1 MIRQPGRMAPGSGSG
16 GVGYVSRAAT
26 GRARAAAAAILVSAA
41 RAAAAF
47 TLSPS
52 AATARRLSARM
63 LSARSRAARTLSA
76 AARSA
81 MRCTGVTA
89 SVHGVR
95 ILAQTSGTKDR
106 RGELSRATG
115 CAAACAAPPP
125 CSHAAA
131 TIKKNAMPSM
141 APSCRC
147 CILFPF
153 RVTLARIT
161 RRNAARGA
169 RPPGPRASRDRRR
182 LLLSGPL
189 AAPGLGRLELACL
202 ARLHVMPLPA
212 KILQD
217 PRTEHLLLE
226 RLERPVQ
233 AVAVLENYFD
243 HECSV

>member
-26 GRARAAAAAILVSAA
+26 GRARAAAAAIRVSAA

-52 AATARRLSARM
+52 AATARRLSARR

-81 MRCTGVTA
+81 RRCTGVTA

-95 ILAQTSGTKDR
+95 ILAQTSGTKAR
-106 RGELSRATG
+106 PGEVSRAAG
-115 CAAACAAPPP
+115 CAAA
-125 CSHAAA
+125 
-131 TIKKNAMPSM
+131 
-141 APSCRC
+141 R
-147 CILFPF
+147 
-153 RVTLARIT
+153 ARIT

-169 RPPGPRASRDRRR
+169 WPPGPRASRDRRR
-182 LLLSGPL
+182 LLLAGPL

-212 KILQD
+212 KILED

-226 RLERPVQ
+226 RLERPIQ